1 MMSLLQR
8 YVLRKFIYCYV
19 MSVAGLVGIF
29 LVVDFF
35 ERVDEFVRRD
45 VPYLDLLLK
54 IEMAIEVNAH
64 TTKLTIGLCMVS
76 SIMQTLYWC

>member
-19 MSVAGLVGIF
+19 MSVAGLIGIF

-45 VPYLDLLLK
+45 ISYF
-54 IEMAIEVNAH
+54 E
-64 TTKLTIGLCMVS
+64 LTFILFVRCLVLFF
-76 SIMQTLYWC
+76 IWHHRRC